1 MSLNRSGYYS
11 HLYHTLHPA
20 AWIQRR
26 EAYLKLIKAVHAKHP
41 SHGYR
46 WINAFLR
53 KKYGLM
59 LTDQYVHECC
69 RYGGIKAISNR
80 IRYRKPK
87 EESVVFPNLIKG
99 KWEVKKPHEIVVSD
113 MTSFYHKGVIH
124 ELTLYIDVFN
134 NEILSYGLSSIRG
147 DRRTYFD
154 GLSGLLNRLG
164 PNSIIHTDQ
173 GAVYS
178 SLFYN
183 ELLKR
188 NSIIHSMSRIGAPT
202 DNPIIESLNGW
213 IKDELFYDFKLKSC
227 DNVQNLIK
235 KYIFWFNHDRPAYAL
250 QYKTPVQ
257 YRTDLGF

>member
-1 MSLNRSGYYS
+1 M
-11 HLYHTLHPA
+11 
-20 AWIQRR
+20 
-26 EAYLKLIKAVHAKHP
+26 
-41 SHGYR
+41 
-46 WINAFLR
+46 
-53 KKYGLM
+53 
-59 LTDQYVHECC
+59 
-69 RYGGIKAISNR
+69 
-80 IRYRKPK
+80 
-87 EESVVFPNLIKG
+87 VFPNLIKG
-99 KWEVKKPHEIVVSD
+99 KWESKKPCEIVISD
-113 MTSFYHKGVIH
+113 MTSFYYKGIMH

-154 GLSGLLNRLG
+154 GLKVIISRLAA
-164 PNSIIHTDQ
+164 NSIIHTDQ

-178 SLFYN
+178 SLSYN

-188 NSIIHSMSRIGAPT
+188 NGIFHSMSRIGTPT

-227 DNVQNLIK
+227 ENIQNLIK
-235 KYIFWFNHDRPAYAL
+235 NYISWFNHERPAYAL

>member
-11 HLYHTLHPA
+11 HRFHKMHPS
-20 AWIQRR
+20 AWLRRR
-26 EAYLKLIKAVHAKHP
+26 EANLKLIKEAHDRHP

-53 KKYGLM
+53 KKYGLA

-69 RYGGIKAISNR
+69 RHGGIKAISNR

-87 EESVVFPNLIKG
+87 EESIVFPNLVKG
-99 KWEVKKPHEIVVSD
+99 KWETNKPYEVIVSD
-113 MTSFYHKGVIH
+113 MTSFYHKGIIH
-124 ELTLYIDVFN
+124 ELTLYVDVFN
-134 NEILSYGLSSIRG
+134 HEILSYGLSSTRG

-154 GLSGLLNRLG
+154 GLKDIIARLG
-164 PNSIIHTDQ
+164 VASILHTDQ

-178 SLFYN
+178 SRNYN
-183 ELLKR
+183 EFLKR
-188 NSIIHSMSRIGAPT
+188 SGISHSMSRIGTPT
-202 DNPIIESLNGW
+202 DNPVIEALNGW
-213 IKDELFYDFKLKSC
+213 IKDELYYDFNLKSC
-227 DNVQNLIK
+227 DDVHQLIR
-235 KYIFWFNHDRPAYAL
+235 KYVRWFNNERPAYAL